1 MDILNAKKK
10 EKNALQKRTVQNE
23 MRRMEED
30 DIEVVDDDDG
40 HGDDSNDPG
49 VVPEKLYKL
58 VIEKL
63 KNEKLKH
70 RNTSEKLNTLK
81 RK

>member
-1 MDILNAKKK
+1 
-10 EKNALQKRTVQNE
+10 

-30 DIEVVDDDDG
+30 DIEEVDDDDDDDD
-40 HGDDSNDPG
+40 GDDSNDPG

-63 KNEKLKH
+63 KDEKLKH